1 MKRKRIGLLTAYPE
15 GIYAKR
21 IMEGVFAQC
30 CAYDYDVFVFTP
42 LVQVVHYFRDYLNG
56 ELNIFRLMN
65 FDQID
70 GLIVD
75 TSTLTEDHIPWVA
88 EMLLKQIKE
97 SCDKPVVSVDLA
109 FGDYPVVNTDD
120 ILTMSEITAHVL
132 DHHGCRDIYYLSG
145 YYGHEVAEERLRG
158 FTQELEKRN
167 IPVEQDKIFYGDFW
181 YTGGETLADR
191 IISGELKLPEA
202 IICASDH
209 LAIGLANRLM
219 KHGIKIPE
227 QVIVTGHDAT
237 AEAMLNHLTITTHVP
252 ETSRSSAEAV
262 NRIRAILE
270 PEKEILPPAEPEL
283 HGLITGESCGCGTNT
298 ACLHEILSTALVHN
312 YQNLTNSDNQDQVDL
327 GRLNIS
333 YMFESITEKPSVH
346 EALYGIMYNS
356 YLLRPYRN
364 FWLCLRDDWLDT
376 AHTYKEGYPEI
387 MRNVL
392 HAVPQNSVLAGQT
405 QHCGDSPMYN
415 FNTKDLIPE
424 FPENRETPSVFYF
437 TPVHFQD
444 NMLGYAVLECDLA
457 QKHTI
462 GSVYHLWLRNVSNA
476 LEMKR
481 LHERGERAA
490 QELARAQERPAQ
502 TENAEN
508 A

>member
-1 MKRKRIGLLTAYPE
+1 MKRKRIALLTAFPE

-30 CAYDYDVFVFTP
+30 SAYDYDVFVFTP
-42 LVQVVHYFRDYLNG
+42 LVQVVHYFHDYLNG

-70 GLIVD
+70 GVIVD
-75 TSTLTEDHIPWVA
+75 TSTLTEDHIPWIA
-88 EMLLKQIKE
+88 ERLLKQLSE
-97 SCDKPVVSVDLA
+97 SCNKPVVSVDLA

-120 ILTMSEITAHVL
+120 VATMAAVTAHVL
-132 DHHGCRDIYYLSG
+132 DHGCRDIYYLSG

-158 FTQELEKRN
+158 FKQELEKRN

-219 KHGIKIPE
+219 KHGIRIPE
-227 QVIVTGHDAT
+227 QVIVAGHDAT
-237 AEAMLNHLTITTHVP
+237 AEAMLNHLTLTTHVP
-252 ETSRSSAEAV
+252 ETSRSAAEAV
-262 NRIRAILE
+262 NRIRAVIE
-270 PEKEILPPAEPEL
+270 PDKELLPPAEPEL
-283 HGLITGESCGCGTNT
+283 NGLITGESCGCGTNND
-298 ACLHEILSTALVHN
+298 CLHEILSTALVHN
-312 YQNLTNSDNQDQVDL
+312 YQNLTNSDIQDEVDL

-333 YMFESITEKPSVH
+333 FMFESITEKPSVH
-346 EALYGIMYNS
+346 EALYGIMYNC

-364 FWLCLRDDWLDT
+364 FWLCLRNDWLDT
-376 AHTYKEGYPEI
+376 EHPYREGYPET

-392 HAVPQNSVLAGQT
+392 HAISPNCMQPDQT
-405 QHCGDSPMYN
+405 QHCGDSPMYD
-415 FNTKDLIPE
+415 FQTKDLIPH
-424 FPENRETPSVFYF
+424 FPDNRESSSVFYF

-444 NMLGYAVLECDLA
+444 NMLGYAVLECDLK

-481 LHERGERAA
+481 LHEKGERAA
-490 QELARAQERPAQ
+490 EELARLKALQASDKQEQ
-502 TENAEN
+502 NA
-508 A
+508 

>member
-1 MKRKRIGLLTAYPE
+1 MKRKRIALLTAYPE

-42 LVQVVHYFRDYLNG
+42 LVQVVHYFREYLNG

-70 GLIVD
+70 GVIVD

-88 EMLLKQIKE
+88 ERLLAQLKE
-97 SCDKPVVSVDLA
+97 SCDKPVISVDLA
-109 FGDYPVVNTDD
+109 LGDYPVVNTDD
-120 ILTMSEITAHVL
+120 VATMAAITAHVL

-167 IPVEQDKIFYGDFW
+167 IPIEQDKIFYGDFW

-191 IISGELKLPEA
+191 IVSGELKLPEA

-219 KHGIKIPE
+219 KNGIKVPE

-237 AEAMLNHLTITTHVP
+237 AEAVLNHTTITTHVP
-252 ETSRSSAEAV
+252 ETSRSAAEAV
-262 NRIRAILE
+262 NRIRGILE
-270 PEKEILPPAEPEL
+270 PDKEILPPAEPEL
-283 HGLITGESCGCGTNT
+283 NGLITGESCGCGTNT
-298 ACLHEILSTALVHN
+298 DCLREILSTALVHN
-312 YQNLTNSDNQDQVDL
+312 YQNLTNSDIQDQVDL

-333 YMFESITEKPSVH
+333 YMFESITAKPSVH
-346 EALYGIMYNS
+346 EALYGIMYNA

-376 AHTYKEGYPEI
+376 EHTCKEGYPEI

-392 HAVPQNSVLAGQT
+392 HAIPQNSELPEQT

-415 FNTKDLIPE
+415 FKTKDLIPD
-424 FPENRETPSVFYF
+424 FPENQDTPSVFYF

-444 NMLGYAVLECDLA
+444 NTLGYAVLECDLA
-457 QKHTI
+457 QKQTI

-481 LHERGERAA
+481 LQVRGERAA
-490 QELARAQERPAQ
+490 GKLAKIQETQAASDS
-502 TENAEN
+502 AET
-508 A
+508 

>member
-1 MKRKRIGLLTAYPE
+1 MKRKRIGLLTTFPE
-15 GIYAKR
+15 GIYAQR

-30 CAYDYDVFVFTP
+30 RAYDYDVFVFTP

-56 ELNIFRLMN
+56 ELNIFKLIN
-65 FDQID
+65 FDMLD
-70 GLIVD
+70 GVIVD

-88 EMLLKQIKE
+88 AKLLEQLKK
-97 SCDKPVVSVDLA
+97 SCKKPVISVDLA
-109 FGDYPVVNTDD
+109 FGDYPIVNTDD
-120 ILTMSEITAHVL
+120 AATMAAITAHVL
-132 DHHGCRDIYYLSG
+132 DHHGCKNIYYLSG

-191 IISGELKLPEA
+191 IVSGEIKLPEA

-219 KHGIKIPE
+219 KHGIRIPDD
-227 QVIVTGHDAT
+227 VIVTGHDAT
-237 AEAMLNHLTITTHVP
+237 AEAMLNHLTVTTHVP
-252 ETSRSSAEAV
+252 ETGRSAAEAV
-262 NRIRAILE
+262 NRIRALIE
-270 PEKEILPPAEPEL
+270 PDAELLPAAQSAVN
-283 HGLITGESCGCGTNT
+283 GLICGDSCGCGTDKEY
-298 ACLHEILSTALVHN
+298 LHEILSSALVHN
-312 YQNLTNSDNQDQVDL
+312 YQNLTNADTQDQVDL
-327 GRLNIS
+327 GRLNMS

-364 FWLCLRDDWLDT
+364 FWLCLREDWLDT
-376 AHTYKEGYPEI
+376 DHPFTDGYPEV

-392 HAVPQNSVLAGQT
+392 HAVPQNTVVLGQT

-415 FNTKDLIPE
+415 FETKLLIPD
-424 FPENRETPSVFYF
+424 FPENREKPSVFYF
-437 TPVHFQD
+437 SPVHFQD

-457 QKHTI
+457 QKHKI
-462 GSVYHLWLRNVSNA
+462 GSVYHLWIRNVSNA

-490 QELARAQERPAQ
+490 QSS
-502 TENAEN
+502 AEQ
-508 A
+508 AE